1 MFESLKPVAGDPILG
16 LMAAFRA
23 DDRNQKIDLGV
34 GVYQDDSGRTPVM
47 KSVKLAE
54 AQLMELENTKA
65 YQGIA
70 GDAGYNQLMMALL
83 FGADHSI
90 LKSDRLVTL
99 QAPGGS
105 GSLRVGAEVVQRARP
120 NAKLWVGVPTWPNH
134 IPLMGSAGFEIKEYP
149 YYDMTT
155 HSINIDAMMETL
167 NRVPAG
173 DVVLLHGCCHNPTG
187 ADLQSE
193 HWDQIAD
200 IALERGFIPF
210 IDIAYQGLGQGLD
223 ADAYGLRMM
232 ADRLPELLV
241 ASSCS
246 KNFGLYRERT
256 GSITMIAESAK
267 QAKIV
272 SAQSMSTARQI
283 YSMPPAHGALLVSL
297 ILGDDQLRANWQAE
311 LEEVRLRIKSMRT
324 LLTDGINN
332 NAAAGMDF
340 SHIKQQ
346 QGMFSF
352 LGITSDQL
360 NRLREEFA
368 IYIVGSTRVNLAG
381 INSNNIEYLTQSIC
395 TVLDS

>member
-1 MFESLKPVAGDPILG
+1 MFESLKPVAGDPILT

-23 DDRNQKIDLGV
+23 DPRQHKIDLGV
-34 GVYQDDSGRTPVM
+34 GVYQDDKGKTPVM
-47 KSVKLAE
+47 KSVKAAE
-54 AQLMELENTKA
+54 AKLMELEDTKA

-70 GDAGYNQLMMALL
+70 GDANYNHHKMALL
-83 FGADHSI
+83 LGEDHSI
-90 LKSDRLVTL
+90 LDSGRLVTL

-134 IPLMGSAGFEIKEYP
+134 VPLMGSAGFEIEQYP
-149 YYDMTT
+149 YYDLST
-155 HSINIDAMMETL
+155 HRINIEAMMEAL
-167 NRVPAG
+167 SAVPAG

-187 ADLQSE
+187 ADLTRE
-193 HWDQIAD
+193 HWDKIAD
-200 IALERGFIPF
+200 LALERGFIPY
-210 IDIAYQGLGQGLD
+210 IDIAYQGLGEGLD
-223 ADAYGLRMM
+223 ADAYGVRMM
-232 ADRLPELLV
+232 AERLPELLV

-256 GSITMIAESAK
+256 GSITLIAESAE
-267 QAKIV
+267 QAKVV
-272 SAQSMSTARQI
+272 SAQSMSIARQI

-297 ILGDDQLRANWQAE
+297 ILGDDKLRTDWQTE
-311 LEEVRLRIKSMRT
+311 LEEVRLRIQSMRT
-324 LLTDGINN
+324 LLADGINN
-332 NAAAGMDF
+332 NAAGMDF

-346 QGMFSF
+346 RGMFSF

-360 NRLREEFA
+360 ERLREEFA

-381 INSNNIEYLTQSIC
+381 INSNNIDYLTQSIR

>member
-1 MFESLKPVAGDPILG
+1 MFENLKPVAGDPILG
-16 LMAAFRA
+16 LMAAYRA
-23 DDRNQKIDLGV
+23 DSREHKIDLGV

-54 AQLMELENTKA
+54 ARLMELENTKA

-70 GDAGYNQLMMALL
+70 GDAGYNKLMMALL
-83 FGADHSI
+83 FGADHSV
-90 LKSDRLVTL
+90 LQSDRLVTL

-105 GSLRVGAEVVQRARP
+105 GSLRVGAEVIQRARP
-120 NAKLWVGVPTWPNH
+120 DAKLWVGLPTWPNH

-149 YYDMTT
+149 YYDKST
-155 HSINIDAMMETL
+155 HSINIEAMMEAL
-167 NRVPAG
+167 NKVPAG

-187 ADLQSE
+187 ADLQPE
-193 HWDQIAD
+193 HWDKIAD

-210 IDIAYQGLGQGLD
+210 IDIAYQGLGQSLD

-232 ADRLPELLV
+232 AERLPELLV

-256 GSITMIAESAK
+256 GSITMIAESAE

-297 ILGDDQLRANWQAE
+297 ILGDNQLRANWQTE

-332 NAAAGMDF
+332 NAAGMDF

-381 INSNNIEYLTQSIC
+381 INSTNIDYLTKSIK
-395 TVLDS
+395 TVLDA

>member
-1 MFESLKPVAGDPILG
+1 MFESLKPIAGDPILG

-23 DDRNQKIDLGV
+23 DDRAHKIDLGV

-47 KSVKLAE
+47 ESVKLAE
-54 AQLMELENTKA
+54 AKLMELENTKA

-70 GDAGYNQLMMALL
+70 GDAGYNKLMMALL

-90 LKSDRLVTL
+90 LSSDRLVTL

-120 NAKLWVGVPTWPNH
+120 DAKLWVGVPTWPNH
-134 IPLMGSAGFEIKEYP
+134 IPLMGSAGFEIEEYP
-149 YYDMTT
+149 YYDKTS
-155 HSINIDAMMETL
+155 HRINIDAMMETL

-187 ADLQSE
+187 ADLQPE

-223 ADAYGLRMM
+223 TDAYGLRMM

-256 GSITMIAESAK
+256 GSITLVAESAE
-267 QAKIV
+267 QAKLV
-272 SAQSMSTARQI
+272 SAQSMSIARQI

-297 ILGDDQLRANWQAE
+297 ILGDNELRANWQAE

-332 NAAAGMDF
+332 NAVGMDF
-340 SHIKQQ
+340 SHIKHQ

-360 NRLREEFA
+360 DRLREEFA

-381 INSNNIEYLTQSIC
+381 INSNNIEYLTQSIR
-395 TVLDS
+395 TVLDA